1 MGQAIGCMCS
11 HCQRAIYFDPHI
23 GLSLDAL
30 SALECPECGQSGAV
44 LTLNIETP
52 TDAPILDRLPRSDKD
67 APGQRLR
74 AWALAL

>member
-11 HCQRAIYFDPHI
+11 HCKRAIYFDPHI
-23 GLSLDAL
+23 GLSLDTL

-52 TDAPILDRLPRSDKD
+52 TTRRFLIGYRDQTKTPPDKNS
-67 APGQRLR
+67 APGH
-74 AWALAL
+74 